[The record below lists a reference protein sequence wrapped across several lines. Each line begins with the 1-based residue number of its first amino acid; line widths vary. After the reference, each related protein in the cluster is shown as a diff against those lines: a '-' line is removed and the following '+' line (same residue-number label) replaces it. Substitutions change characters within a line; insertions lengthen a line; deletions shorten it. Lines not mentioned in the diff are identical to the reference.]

1 MGPYFCIIKKN
12 LYVLGQLK
20 LHYFFQFWVNEKHEH
35 ISVSSDAI
43 LAKMKLTFE
52 WMKYT
57 IAVKSYWK
65 HICRIK
71 MYFSSMNYNMKFRIY
86 KTENVYWKDKSTID
100 FHLTVVLDIR
110 IMDGLVHGRQFLL
123 LPFLSQH
130 LFVHVIGHELSRPV
144 ICLHITTKQSLLQ
157 IITSQNI
164 QNYMN
169 NKFTF
174 HNI

>member
-12 LYVLGQLK
+12 ICIRSTKAPVI
-20 LHYFFQFWVNEKHEH
+20 FFQFLVNAMHVH
-35 ISVSSDAI
+35 VYVSSNAL
-43 LAKMKLTFE
+43 LAKMELTFE

-65 HICRIK
+65 HICRNK
-71 MYFSSMNYNMKFRIY
+71 MYFSSMNYNMKFRTY

>member
-1 MGPYFCIIKKN
+1 MFT
-12 LYVLGQLK
+12 
-20 LHYFFQFWVNEKHEH
+20 EK
-35 ISVSSDAI
+35 INSA
-43 LAKMKLTFE
+43 
-52 WMKYT
+52 
-57 IAVKSYWK
+57 
-65 HICRIK
+65 
-71 MYFSSMNYNMKFRIY
+71 
-86 KTENVYWKDKSTID
+86 ID

>member
-43 LAKMKLTFE
+43 LAKMELTFE
-52 WMKYT
+52 WTKYT

-65 HICRIK
+65 HICRNK

-86 KTENVYWKDKSTID
+86 KTENVYWKDKQRYRLPSYRRTGHSHNGWAGSWPPIPPPPISVAASLCAC
-100 FHLTVVLDIR
+100 HWTWAQQTCCLPSHHYKTVIVTNYYISKHSEL
-110 IMDGLVHGRQFLL
+110 
-123 LPFLSQH
+123 
-130 LFVHVIGHELSRPV
+130 HE
-144 ICLHITTKQSLLQ
+144 
-157 IITSQNI
+157 
-164 QNYMN
+164 
-169 NKFTF
+169 
-174 HNI
+174 